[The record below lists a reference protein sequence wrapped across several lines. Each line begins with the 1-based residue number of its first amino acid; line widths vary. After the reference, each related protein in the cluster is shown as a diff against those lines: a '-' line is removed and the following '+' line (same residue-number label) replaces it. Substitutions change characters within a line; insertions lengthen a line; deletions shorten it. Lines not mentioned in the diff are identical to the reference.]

1 MKISLA
7 KPSKR
12 IAHLGPIGTNAETAA
27 LAYVNWLSL
36 EETNSQCTL
45 YPYSTISQALEAS
58 ASGLVDCAIVP
69 VENSIEGSVTVTLDT
84 LWRLDA
90 LRIKHALVLPISHAL
105 LSNAKSF
112 NEIQKVYSHP
122 QALAQCQSWLGKFIP
137 GAQLIPANST
147 TEALEYL
154 QDSSIAAISAPRAAE
169 LYNLPIL
176 AHPINDY
183 PDNYTRFWV
192 LGSGTGGKLENAPEA
207 DGSSITSAKPTA
219 NSHPDAAPSNCT
231 HTSLAFSVP
240 ANMPGTL
247 VKPLQV
253 FASRG
258 INLSRIESRPTKRS
272 LGEYIFFMDVEA
284 DVCSALVLEALDE
297 LKNHTET
304 LKIFGCYTLL
314 SVV

>member
-12 IAHLGPIGTNAETAA
+12 IAHLGPVGTNTETAA
-27 LAYVNWLSL
+27 LAYLKLLS
-36 EETNSQCTL
+36 EETNSECTL
-45 YPYSTISQALEAS
+45 CPYSTISQALEAS
-58 ASGLVDCAIVP
+58 ATGQVDYAVVP

-84 LWRLDA
+84 LWRLDR
-90 LRIKHALVLPISHAL
+90 LRIQHALVLPISHAL
-105 LSNAKSF
+105 LSNAQSF
-112 NEIQKVYSHP
+112 QEIQKVYSHP
-122 QALAQCQSWLGKFIP
+122 QALAQCQSWLGQFIP
-137 GAQLIPANST
+137 SAELIPANST
-147 TEALEYL
+147 TEALQYL
-154 QDSSIAAISAPRAAE
+154 EDRSIGVISAPRAAQ

-192 LGSGTGGKLENAPEA
+192 LGRSVEELRNAGKA
-207 DGSSITSAKPTA
+207 DRPLIQSVTKSADRSI
-219 NSHPDAAPSNCT
+219 PDAEPSNCT

-240 ANMPGTL
+240 ANMPGAL

-272 LGEYIFFMDVEA
+272 LGEYLFFMDIEA
-284 DVCSALVLEALDE
+284 DVCEVLVRSALEE
-297 LKNHTET
+297 LKLYTET
-304 LKIFGCYTLL
+304 LKIFGCYTVL